1 MKVFINPGHAL
12 GGSPDPGAVNPETGL
27 RECDV
32 AMTVGSLA
40 GKYLEAAGVTV
51 RLLQSENLAGE
62 SPGYPC
68 VTQEANL
75 WLADVFVS
83 IHCNAA
89 RDAGTA
95 RGAETYCYWEAS
107 EAGQL
112 ASCIQRQV
120 FDTQHAIDA
129 GFPDRGVKEE
139 PSFAV
144 LRATYMPAVLVEIGF
159 IDHPADAWL
168 MANHADD
175 IARAVAR
182 GVTDFELI
190 R

>member
-1 MKVFINPGHAL
+1 
-12 GGSPDPGAVNPETGL
+12 
-27 RECDV
+27 
-32 AMTVGSLA
+32 MTVGSLA

-129 GFPDRGVKEE
+129 GF
-139 PSFAV
+139 
-144 LRATYMPAVLVEIGF
+144 LVEIGF